1 MFIIIWKHRWMIW
14 HKNKTEMI
22 LYRLQLQ
29 CHLCFLLVSFAAAPV
44 VFFASSIIQQ
54 RDVDAQRFS
63 GWVSHPLHRM
73 DAGFF
78 AFDKAA
84 FKFAPR
90 GVLMVREQAVFKTTQ
105 LFSFDVA

>member
-54 RDVDAQRFS
+54 READAQCFS
-63 GWVSHPLHRM
+63 GWVSRPLHHM
-73 DAGFF
+73 GAGFF